1 MECTL
6 RIHAA
11 ALAVLAG
18 SLLAATTPAQA
29 AAHQGGLHLGKIQYN
44 SPGSD
49 TRTNTSLNAEWVE
62 IHNNTRSAI
71 QLRDYKLKDNTGY
84 TYTFG
89 TYRIGAGA
97 TVRVHTGKGTNTAAH
112 RYWGRTSYVWNN
124 TSDKA
129 RLIRPSGTQLDSCAW
144 TTSNNGTKYCH

>member
-1 MECTL
+1 M
-6 RIHAA
+6 RIHVA
-11 ALAVLAG
+11 ALAAAAA
-18 SLLAATTPAQA
+18 SLLVVATPAQA

-49 TRTNTSLNAEWVE
+49 NRSNTSLNAEWVD
-62 IHNNTRSAI
+62 IHNNTASSI
-71 QLRDYKLKDNTGY
+71 QLSGYKLKDNTGY

-89 TYRIGAGA
+89 TYRIGAYK
-97 TVRVHTGKGTNTAAH
+97 TVRIHTGKGTNTAAD
-112 RYWGRTSYVWNN
+112 RYWGRASYVWNN

-129 RLIRPSGTQLDSCAW
+129 RLIKPSGTQLDSCSW

>member
-1 MECTL
+1 M
-6 RIHAA
+6 RIHVA
-11 ALAVLAG
+11 ALAAVAAVA
-18 SLLAATTPAQA
+18 LLAATPAQA
-29 AAHQGGLHLGKIQYN
+29 VAHQGGLHLGKIQYN

-62 IHNNTRSAI
+62 IHNNTGSGI
-71 QLRDYKLKDNTGY
+71 QLSGYKLKDNTGY

-89 TYRIGAGA
+89 TYKIGAYK
-97 TVRVHTGKGTNTAAH
+97 TVRVHTGKGTNTSAD
-112 RYWGRTSYVWNN
+112 RYWGRGSYVWNN

-129 RLIRPSGTQLDSCAW
+129 RLIKPSGSLLDSCSW

>member
-1 MECTL
+1 M

-97 TVRVHTGKGTNTAAH
+97 TVRVHTGKGTNTTAH
-112 RYWGRTSYVWNN
+112 RYWGRSSYVWNN